1 MSVYLSLGK
10 DTQGNFHHIN
20 SQKSGKGDLTCPF
33 CHCPLIAVKGKTK
46 AAHFRHDGETCNE
59 SLNELSQ
66 IPAWHHFHLNYSLE
80 IIAALKDGYQAN
92 SKSPN
97 VFQHWKS
104 GLHQFT
110 RTAQQELFSR
120 DDWTG
125 NLIFT
130 DTARIILGN
139 LPLLGFSHWMRN
151 TLQMR
156 IHTLR
161 ETITQGTR
169 HRAWLEIEAH
179 RQQAILRASLYLFEF
194 RLEDNCIIHKVGRT
208 TREPEQR
215 LKETVFD
222 LEKATDKAVIK
233 STVLRKVANCG
244 YVEKYV
250 FHRYNNQ
257 LANIGSH
264 TEYLILDAKSLK
276 RLKAEFTKLTNNNV
290 PFNKAERF
298 IVTGRWK
305 YEEKRLAASKRG
317 IELTQRENGKF
328 GRPKGSMVSTDEF
341 LMKHSDIVTS
351 LEQGSS
357 INQTAE
363 FTGKGRSTVKRVKTA
378 MNRKK
383 FNTHH

>member
-10 DTQGNFHHIN
+10 DAQGSFHHID
-20 SQKSGKGDLTCPF
+20 SQKSGKGYLTCPF

-46 AAHFRHDGETCNE
+46 AAHFRHDGETCKE
-59 SLNELSQ
+59 SLNEIPQ

-80 IIAALKDGYQAN
+80 IIDALKGGYQAD

-104 GLHQFT
+104 GLHSFT
-110 RTAQQELFSR
+110 RTARQELFNR
-120 DDWTG
+120 DEWTD

-130 DTARIILGN
+130 DTARIILGS
-139 LPLLGFSHWMRN
+139 LPLLGFSQWMRN

-156 IHTLR
+156 VHSLR
-161 ETITQGTR
+161 EAIEQGTK

-179 RQQAILRASLYLFEF
+179 RQQAILKASLYLFEYQ
-194 RLEDNCIIHKVGRT
+194 LEDNSVIHKVGRT
-208 TREPEQR
+208 ARELEQR
-215 LKETVFD
+215 LKETILD
-222 LEKATDKAVIK
+222 LEKSTGKAVVK
-233 STVLRKVANCG
+233 SSVLRKVTNSG
-244 YVEKYV
+244 HVEKYI

-264 TEYLILDAKSLK
+264 TEYLVLDDKSLK
-276 RLKAEFTKLTNNNV
+276 RLKSEFTKLANNIA
-290 PFNKAERF
+290 PFNKEERF

-317 IELTQRENGKF
+317 IELTQRESGKF
-328 GRPKGSMVSTDEF
+328 GRPKGTTVSNDDF
-341 LMKHSDIVTS
+341 LTKHSDIVTS
-351 LEQGSS
+351 LERGRS

-363 FTGKGRSTVKRVKTA
+363 FTGKGRSTVKRVKAA
-378 MNRKK
+378 MNK
-383 FNTHH
+383 